1 MWIATG
7 LCRKDFLLAKSL
19 MQWIGQLNPSLS
31 HGALLICDPD
41 VEWSD
46 AHDLL
51 SIASKVFQRVE
62 IITTDESWQSWPA
75 GPNVLF
81 KAAAQFFQNRRIGPF
96 LWLEPD
102 SVPLKKG
109 WLDALQSAY
118 FAAGKPFF
126 GSVMQA
132 TEPNMP
138 KDYLPGIAIYPQ
150 DSLRRM
156 SLAWDESK
164 AFDVATASV
173 TVPFAAN
180 TLLIQHFWGQKD
192 LPPTFALNKTSESPI
207 NTLTLESINPE
218 AVLFHRSKDG
228 SLLKLLGYRE
238 TQSAPINI
246 DLVLPVCP
254 SDARL
259 MLKNIQWMNF
269 LHGKKDA
276 TAVLSIDLSIDDGTI
291 QQLIQTVKAVFS
303 NVLVHKYACSE
314 RGWPW
319 GCNRAFQE
327 ACLFMVGRT
336 SNPGWFWMEADA
348 VPVVPDWLEQLS
360 AEYISGGKPFG
371 GTVIDFMGHHLN
383 GVSIYPANV
392 QHYCKS
398 LLKIR
403 EAWDVALNHEIA
415 PHRHRM
421 NGLIQHCMSPPSF
434 ASEPDL
440 RAIEPGIAVF
450 HPAKNENLLN
460 LLAARMTK

>member
-1 MWIATG
+1 MWVATG

-19 MQWIGQLNPSLS
+19 MQWIGQLNQSLS

-51 SIASKVFQRVE
+51 SITSKVFQRVE

-81 KAAAQFFQNRRIGPF
+81 KAAAQFFQNRRIGPW

-138 KDYLPGIAIYPQ
+138 RDYLAGIAVYPQ
-150 DSLRRM
+150 DALRRM
-156 SLAWDESK
+156 LPAWDESK

-173 TVPFAAN
+173 TVPCAAN

-218 AVLFHRSKDG
+218 AVLWHRSKDMT
-228 SLLKLLGYRE
+228 LLRLLGYRE
-238 TQSAPINI
+238 PLLTEIVI
-246 DLVLPVCP
+246 DVVFPAC
-254 SDARL
+254 SNDARL
-259 MLKNIQWMNF
+259 MVKNLKWLGF
-269 LHGKKDA
+269 LHGKKNT
-276 TAVLSIDLSIDDGTI
+276 TAVLLIDAAIVSGGRSD
-291 QQLIQTVKAVFS
+291 LINAAKAAFS
-303 NVLVHKYACSE
+303 DVVVHVYSS
-314 RGWPW
+314 RGSGWPH
-319 GCNRAFQE
+319 GPNCAFQE
-327 ACLFMVGRT
+327 ACYVM
-336 SNPGWFWMEADA
+336 SNRPNARSWLWYEADMVA
-348 VPVVPDWLEQLS
+348 VAQDWLEQLS
-360 AEYISGGKPFG
+360 HEYVQAKRP
-371 GTVIDFMGHHLN
+371 FMGTIIECMGWHLQ
-383 GVSIYPANV
+383 GTAIYPPNV
-392 QHYCKS
+392 QHYCRS
-398 LLKIR
+398 LPRIK
-403 EAWDVALNHEIA
+403 EAFDVALNPEIT
-415 PHRHRM
+415 PYRHRANHLM
-421 NGLIQHCMSPPSF
+421 KHDMSAPSF
-434 ASEPDL
+434 ASAPDL
-440 RAIEPGIAVF
+440 RAVDPGIVVY
-450 HPAKNENLLN
+450 HPDKSGQLID
-460 LLAARMTK
+460 RMVEQMIK